1 MSPAGTESAGR
12 VATSVFAFLLCSCG
26 DVPSIP
32 LEPGDLR
39 VTSSTTGLPLPDGY
53 TVSLNGVRTSHL
65 DTNGSIVFPD
75 LAAGEYTL
83 ELSGLLADCRV
94 TGENPRIV
102 NLAPGSTTQ
111 SVFQVRCIP
120 PNSGTLL
127 VRTATYG
134 KGASRYEIVLDNGLF
149 VEPIENDEL
158 LTLFPVPVGI
168 HTVTISGVP
177 LDCQIAGANPRF
189 IIIRE
194 AGGIVGTVFK
204 MQCPP

>member
-1 MSPAGTESAGR
+1 MSAVGCQWVGR
-12 VATSVFAFLLCSCG
+12 RVTSVFALLLCSCG
-26 DVPSIP
+26 DVPSVP
-32 LEPGDLR
+32 LEPANLR
-39 VTSSTTGLPLPDGY
+39 VISSTTGAPLPNGY
-53 TVSLNGVRTSHL
+53 VVSLNSVGTSQL
-65 DTNGSIVFPD
+65 DLNSSIIFAD

-94 TGENPRIV
+94 MGENPRIV
-102 NLAPGSTTQ
+102 SLAPGSTTQ

-127 VRTATYG
+127 VRAATYG
-134 KGASRYEIVLDNGLF
+134 KGATRYEIVLDNGLF
-149 VEPIENDEL
+149 VESVENDEL
-158 LTLFPVPVGI
+158 LTLFPVPVGT

-177 LDCQIAGANPRF
+177 SDCQIAGANPRF

-194 AGGIVGTVFK
+194 PGSIAGTVFK